1 MRKHLLPPLARE
13 ECSVDEW
20 KVPEG
25 AARDILERRVTDAI
39 IREGKVDREQSE
51 KKFDNFDASGLD
63 ARLLEMMDHELK
75 VPRRNDGGIVSW
87 ETFHISPLEA
97 HPICSRPTLG
107 WASFLFKSRAQV
119 KLGPKSDIESTFNA
133 AASIRYCSR
142 DRIADRY
149 R

>member
-1 MRKHLLPPLARE
+1 MRKHLLPLLARE

-20 KVPEG
+20 KVSEG

-87 ETFHISPLEA
+87 ETFHISPLGA
-97 HPICSRPTLG
+97 YPICSRPMLG
-107 WASFLFKSRAQV
+107 WASSLFKSRAQV
-119 KLGPKSDIESTFNA
+119 KLGPKSPKILNRPLMQRLRYDIA
-133 AASIRYCSR
+133 
-142 DRIADRY
+142 IADRY